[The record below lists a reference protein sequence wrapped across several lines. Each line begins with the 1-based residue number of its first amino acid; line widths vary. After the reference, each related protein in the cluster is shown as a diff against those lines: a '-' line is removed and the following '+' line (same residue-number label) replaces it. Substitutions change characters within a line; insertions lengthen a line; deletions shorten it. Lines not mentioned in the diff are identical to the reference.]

1 MLRNSQATFN
11 LENVNLL
18 SNPNV
23 NPQNGVAYIKKRV
36 LDAQLLTH
44 FSPIARLFYT
54 PKGSPTKVFWYF
66 RGACKWSIGLK
77 RIDWSRT
84 EITPKIR
91 FIVDA
96 LNYRCIGSNYECLLY
111 AYDTKIYQNWKKI
124 EQSRKHL
131 LSELSNLLKWSKEAV
146 LHI

>member
-1 MLRNSQATFN
+1 MLRNSQGTFN

-23 NPQNGVAYIKKRV
+23 NAQNGVTYIKKRV

-54 PKGSPTKVFWYF
+54 PKVFWFF

-77 RIDWSRT
+77 RIDWSRS

-91 FIVDA
+91 CIVDV
-96 LNYRCIGSNYECLLY
+96 LNYLCTGSNYECLLY

-131 LSELSNLLKWSKEAV
+131 LNELSNLLKWSKGAV
-146 LHI
+146 FHI